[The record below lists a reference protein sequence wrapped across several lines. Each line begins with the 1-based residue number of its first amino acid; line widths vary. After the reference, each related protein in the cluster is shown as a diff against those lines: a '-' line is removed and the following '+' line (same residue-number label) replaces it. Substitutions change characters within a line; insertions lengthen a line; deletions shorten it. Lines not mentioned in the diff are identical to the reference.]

1 MPKIFFMKKSKLTR
15 AFEKHDKLKRELT
28 WRFVP
33 LRKFQF
39 KLNRLSS
46 LREAKYS
53 KTRNRSYLGKFE
65 HDLFWSRGVENVSRN
80 HNTNYFALV
89 NNIIMRVKKERR
101 KAVIIEFGPGEG
113 KAIDEL
119 SRKHRDATF
128 FGYAN
133 LADRAW
139 IKHKRVRYIQDTV
152 ELFSKHFKPE
162 SADFIFS
169 HFGLAHTEKRFDK
182 NIQQILPCLRKG
194 GILKTDVYIDSKSSF
209 EESSRKKEPIIQI
222 GGKEFKVENTPYFF
236 QGNEA
241 NDYARVLTFKR
252 IK

>member
-1 MPKIFFMKKSKLTR
+1 MRKSKIKR

-28 WRFVP
+28 WGFVP
-33 LRKFQF
+33 LRKLQF

-53 KTRNRSYLGKFE
+53 KNRNRSYLGKFE
-65 HDLFWSRGVENVSRN
+65 HDLFWSRGVESVSRN
-80 HNTNYFALV
+80 HNINYLALV
-89 NNIIMRVKKERR
+89 REAILKAKKERR
-101 KAVIIEFGPGEG
+101 KAVIVEFGPGEG
-113 KAIDEL
+113 NAIDKL
-119 SRKHRDATF
+119 SRTHKEATF

-182 NIQQILPCLRKG
+182 NVQQILPCLRKG
-194 GILKTDVYIDSKSSF
+194 GVLKTDVYIDSKSAF
-209 EESSRKKEPIIQI
+209 EENSRKKELRIRV
-222 GGKEFKVENTPYFF
+222 GNMEFKVENTPYFF
-236 QGNEA
+236 QGKET
-241 NDYARVLTFKR
+241 NDYARVLTFTR